1 MALAS
6 VEIANKISLK
16 TGIKIVCLSGGVFQN
31 KVLLELMIKELEKKG
46 FEVYTNKI
54 IPSNDAG
61 VGLGQIFNNRRKLKL

>member
-1 MALAS
+1 
-6 VEIANKISLK
+6 
-16 TGIKIVCLSGGVFQN
+16 
-31 KVLLELMIKELEKKG
+31 MIKELEKKG